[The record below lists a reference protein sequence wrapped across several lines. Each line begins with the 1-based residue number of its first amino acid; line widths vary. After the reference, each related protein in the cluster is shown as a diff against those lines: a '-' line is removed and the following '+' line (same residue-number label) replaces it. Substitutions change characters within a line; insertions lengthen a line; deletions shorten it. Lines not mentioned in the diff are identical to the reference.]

1 MRMEHLDGVGLG
13 RLLDGADVIEQDR
26 VGPKVLAL
34 PDGRYLKLFRP
45 RKRLFSKQLIW
56 PAAHR
61 FAANAARLSAAGV
74 LTLTVDV
81 LYRLPGPGRPTTAAL
96 YRPLPGTTLRDQLAA
111 GSAGASL
118 LRQVGAF
125 IADLHRRGIYFRSLH
140 PGNVVV
146 GEHALGLIDVL
157 DLRFH
162 RGPLSLRHRLRN
174 WRHVLRCPQDADFLT
189 SGAVATLL
197 RGYLEAGDLP
207 EHSLARL
214 AATVGA
220 DPLHIAEA

>member
-1 MRMEHLDGVGLG
+1 MRMEHLDGAGLG
-13 RLLDGADVIEQDR
+13 KLLDGADVIEQDR
-26 VGPKVLAL
+26 MGPKVLAL

-45 RKRLFSKQLIW
+45 RKRLFSRQLIW

-61 FAANAARLSAAGV
+61 FAANAARLAAAGIP
-74 LTLTVDV
+74 TLAVDV
-81 LYRLPGPGRPTTAAL
+81 LYRLPGPGRSTTAAA
-96 YRPLPGTTLRDQLAA
+96 YRPLPGKTLRDQLVA

-162 RGPLSLRHRLRN
+162 RGSLSLRARQRN
-174 WRHVLRCPQDADFLT
+174 WRHVLRCPQDSEFLT
-189 SGAVATLL
+189 SGTVETLL
-197 RGYLEAGDLP
+197 RGYLEASDLP
-207 EHSLARL
+207 EHSLTRL
-214 AATVGA
+214 AAAVGA
-220 DPLHIAEA
+220 DPLQLAEL